1 MIIFRKS
8 LNDERKMNKCIF
20 IFSERPY
27 FVQRLPLLMQSLT
40 VLRVASE
47 HLPIALVNG
56 RKALGPFETSN
67 FTCAECNLNAK
78 NLLFLLTCIR
88 FGTCKVRSLKPFE
101 TGLSNV

>member
-1 MIIFRKS
+1 MYN
-8 LNDERKMNKCIF
+8 LT
-20 IFSERPY
+20 
-27 FVQRLPLLMQSLT
+27 LLMQSLT
-40 VLRVASE
+40 ILGVASE
-47 HLPIALVNG
+47 HLHIAPVNG